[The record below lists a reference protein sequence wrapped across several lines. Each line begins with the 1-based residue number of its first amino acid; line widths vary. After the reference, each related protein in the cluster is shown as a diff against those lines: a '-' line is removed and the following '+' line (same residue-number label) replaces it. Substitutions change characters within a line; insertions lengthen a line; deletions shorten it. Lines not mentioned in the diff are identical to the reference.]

1 MTVALQRLTP
11 DALFKPTA
19 YTQVV
24 VASGRRM
31 VFVSGQVSMDAG
43 GRLVAP
49 GDFAG
54 QARQVYANLRAA
66 LEGAGTS
73 PAAVAKLTTYVVGY
87 KAELR
92 PLLAEAR
99 GAVFGADLPASTLV
113 GVQALAE
120 PGYLLE
126 VEAIAVSDNA

>member
-1 MTVALQRLTP
+1 LTP

-54 QARQVYANLRAA
+54 QARQVYANLRTA
-66 LEGAGTS
+66 LDGAGIA
-73 PAAVAKLTTYVVGY
+73 PADVAKLTTYVVGY
-87 KAELR
+87 KPELR
-92 PLLAEAR
+92 PSLAEAR
-99 GAVFGADLPASTLV
+99 AAVFGADLPASTLV

>member
-1 MTVALQRLTP
+1 MALQRLTP

-87 KAELR
+87 KPELR

-120 PGYLLE
+120 PGCLLE